1 MSPGPISLAL
11 SLAAAAALLACDRGS
26 SKPTGSKPDG
36 ADPAGAEPA
45 ETKPAGT
52 APASKPPDTPAAPQ
66 PALIVLGDSLT
77 AGYGLAADQAYPA
90 LLQAESDKADLHLRV
105 VNAGRSGDTTAG
117 GAARVDYYL
126 RPEVAPRGLVIW
138 LGANDILRGLPVE
151 EIEKNLRAILEKA
164 RAFDAKLPVFLV
176 QMRAFPNLGKD
187 YGDSFEDIYPRV
199 AKETGAILIPFPMEG
214 VAGDPAMNQPDG
226 IHPTAEGTRKVA
238 AAMWK
243 ALSGHLG
250 AD

>member
-1 MSPGPISLAL
+1 MSPGPVSILL
-11 SLAAAAALLACDRGS
+11 SLAAAAVLLACDRGS
-26 SKPTGSKPDG
+26 SQSAGSKAPEREPAPAKG
-36 ADPAGAEPA
+36 AAPAGPGA
-45 ETKPAGT
+45 
-52 APASKPPDTPAAPQ
+52 TPAAPQ
-66 PALIVLGDSLT
+66 PSLVILGDSLT

-90 LLQAESDKADLHLRV
+90 LLQAEVDKAGLALRV

-126 RPEVAPRGLVIW
+126 RPEVAPRGLVVW

-151 EIEKNLRAILEKA
+151 EIEKNLRAIVDKA

-187 YGDSFEDIYPRV
+187 YGAAFEAIYPRV
-199 AKETGAILIPFPMEG
+199 AEDTGATLIPFPMEG

-243 ALSGHLG
+243 ELAGHLS
-250 AD
+250 AR